1 MNRLGRPL
9 AITAPIAAPLFA
21 LFLVASAG
29 LTRVLV
35 RRAERR
41 YPRPAG
47 AVVVDGV
54 ELRYTQ
60 AGSGRPVVLIHGLLG
75 STYDFEVALTGVL
88 ATRYRVVAFDRPGNG
103 YSEAPPTAGRT
114 PIGQAYLL
122 HEAVNRLGLE
132 RPILV
137 GYSLGAAVAVA
148 YAELFPGDVA
158 AVVTVGGHVLPCRLP
173 AARLVGALRLP
184 ILGRLAGATLLVP
197 AAYPLGYELLR
208 RACSPQRLPAA
219 YARSALAV
227 GLRPGP
233 FRRAVE
239 DLERASHDLHVLAWS
254 YGTLEVPFVVLVG
267 SHDRIAP
274 AAESQ
279 AFHRRLRE
287 SLLTVVGDGGHA
299 LHVTHP
305 ATVAAAIEAAWTMAE
320 RKAQAAAEVAA
331 EAAAE
336 APTGEAAS
344 ELSA

>member
-9 AITAPIAAPLFA
+9 TIAAPIAPFVIA
-21 LFLVASAG
+21 LVLVASAG
-29 LTRVLV
+29 LTRLLA

-47 AVVVDGV
+47 VVVVDGV

-88 ATRYRVVAFDRPGNG
+88 AARHHVVAFDRPGNG
-103 YSEAPPTAGRT
+103 YSSAPPAGGHT

-122 HEAVNRLGLE
+122 HEAVAQLGLE
-132 RPILV
+132 RPVLV

-158 AVVTVGGHVLPCRLP
+158 AVVTVGGHVLPYRLP
-173 AARLVGALRLP
+173 AARLVGVLRLP
-184 ILGRLAGATLLVP
+184 VLGRLAGATLLVP
-197 AAYPLGYELLR
+197 ATYPVGYELLR

-219 YARSALAV
+219 YARAALAV

-239 DLERASHDLHVLAWS
+239 DLERASDDLHVLARS
-254 YGTLEVPFVVLVG
+254 YRALEAPFVVLVG
-267 SHDRIAP
+267 AHDRIAP
-274 AAESQ
+274 PAESQ
-279 AFHRRLRE
+279 AFQRRLR
-287 SLLTVVGDGGHA
+287 SSRLVVVGDGGHA

-305 ATVAAAIEAAWTMAE
+305 ATVAAAVEAAWAMSE
-320 RKAQAAAEVAA
+320 RKAEDAAKAA
-331 EAAAE
+331 DKASAPGGAANGIPA
-336 APTGEAAS
+336 
-344 ELSA
+344 